1 MKVKEMGAQ
10 IKKIGGVILAVG
22 VIMCIIGFREGVAA
36 MKTPLNLYEV
46 NVSEIG
52 TFDMVTADVFAVF
65 GTFATKTTTENG
77 SKTSEESYYLI
88 PAYEGDDVRYIGVKV
103 LEKDYATFDAIC
115 DDTWDFEEGY
125 LMELTKHAEK
135 TGCLKKMNKK
145 MLDLYY
151 DSLRKAEWFES
162 DEEMKTYAL
171 PYYID
176 SLANPSSM
184 KSILFV
190 GVFLIVVG
198 GILFPLGWKKQNAEE
213 KKAAEQSYV
222 YINGVSYAKA
232 TLAHVNQCIQG
243 QEKMFAVQ
251 ELARITG
258 MSMEEASVIVENW
271 RQYYY

>member
-1 MKVKEMGAQ
+1 MKVKETGAQ
-10 IKKIGGVILAVG
+10 IKKLGGIVLAVG
-22 VIMCIIGFREGVAA
+22 VIMCIIGFREGVAS
-36 MKTPLNLYEV
+36 MRTPVDLYEV
-46 NVSEIG
+46 SVSEIG
-52 TFDMVTADVFAVF
+52 TFDMVTADIYAVF

-77 SKTSEESYYLI
+77 SKTAEESYYLI
-88 PAYEGDDVRYIGVKV
+88 PAYEGDDIRYIGVKV

-190 GVFLIVVG
+190 GAFLIVVG
-198 GILFPLGWKKQNAEE
+198 GILFPIGWKKQNAEE

-251 ELARITG
+251 ELAQITG